1 MRLRVSDNKGFTLV
15 EILVV
20 LALTMLVMGLIF
32 GPLIQSYK
40 ITRRAEVIIRAQ
52 DNARFALAQI
62 SADLANAMY
71 VYDNTRDPVNFPV
84 LAANDDANGE
94 RVVVQLYYAKVDLVL
109 PRMRGYCPV
118 DSSHTPGGVQRGD
131 PARPNVP
138 EDAAPACP
146 TCGALLELTPVEP
159 LVQDTRIVRY
169 FIGLKDN
176 VGVDVTKP
184 AEAEKWYYNGYERY
198 VLKGGKLKGM
208 PAMAGEDNTYVL
220 YRAEFA
226 PFNDRLF
233 EDADPAH
240 FNQNLSDENF
250 FYNQASNGYGETY
263 AEAWRKIS
271 RPVVTLE
278 DIDLI
283 TVEYDGAGNPVVS
296 PTVRFAPTAIYNDP
310 LVPTTETSDDPEHG
324 DVPPTM
330 YKATYGH
337 WVLPYA
343 VILEPPGG
351 GGTIT
356 YESMQGLGLGA
367 QDPAS
372 DVCVYK
378 VDRSASPPSYELA
391 FNITYYL
398 DTKSASAYGVGDIW
412 PLDLAARQRAFVVDT
427 RKGTVNF
434 ALPNVYQAYCETLNL
449 RVSSQVGG
457 AMALSEVANTAD
469 VNNDPYRRL
478 LMNWYDAAAGGSDP
492 RVLSNAT
499 VVPGSVRI
507 TAANARQ
514 GPSFG
519 ALVPYTRAAFLSQDP
534 GANQFSVDA
543 GHNEPAPG
551 VAAVYFHM
559 PRTAQPGSGW
569 TLPDGVDNVLVYYEV
584 QNNKKGD
591 VLRANY
597 LTKSVMTVILGIRIY
612 DPSSGKLQSIQVTNK
627 IRIGNIAP

>member
-32 GPLIQSYK
+32 GPLIQSYN

-62 SADLANAMY
+62 STDLANAMY

-84 LAANDDANGE
+84 LAANGDRA
-94 RVVVQLYYAKVDLVL
+94 VVQLYYAKVDLVL
-109 PRMRGYCPV
+109 PRMRGYCPQ
-118 DSSHTPGGVQRGD
+118 DPSHTPGGILRG
-131 PARPNVP
+131 N
-138 EDAAPACP
+138 EAAPTCPYQTGNGACG
-146 TCGALLELTPVEP
+146 TLLELKPVEP

-176 VGVDVTKP
+176 DGVEVGDP
-184 AEAEKWYYNGYERY
+184 ALATQWYSNGYER
-198 VLKGGKLKGM
+198 KL
-208 PAMAGEDNTYVL
+208 AVAGEDNTYVL

-233 EDADPAH
+233 EGADPAH

-356 YESMQGLGLGA
+356 YESMQGLGGA
-367 QDPAS
+367 QDPIS
-372 DVCVYK
+372 DVCVYR
-378 VDRSASPPSYELA
+378 VDRSTTPPSYELA
-391 FNITYYL
+391 FNITHYL
-398 DTKSASAYGVGDIW
+398 DTKSASAYGVGDIL
-412 PLDLAARQRAFVVDT
+412 PSDLEDRQRAFVVDT

-434 ALPNVYQAYCETLNL
+434 ALPNVYQAYCDALNL

-457 AMALSEVANTAD
+457 AMALSDVANTAD
-469 VNNDPYRRL
+469 VNNDAYRRFL
-478 LMNWYDAAAGGSDP
+478 INRYDPAAGGSDP

-534 GANQFSVDA
+534 GANQFTVDA

-559 PRTAQPGSGW
+559 PRTAQPGLGW
-569 TLPDGVDNVLVYYEV
+569 ALPDGVDNVLVYYEV